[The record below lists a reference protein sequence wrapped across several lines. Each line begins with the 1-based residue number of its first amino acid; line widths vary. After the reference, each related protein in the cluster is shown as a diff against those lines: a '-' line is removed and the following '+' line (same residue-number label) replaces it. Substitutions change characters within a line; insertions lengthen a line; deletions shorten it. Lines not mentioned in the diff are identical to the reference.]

1 MFILVNIIFFSKSC
15 FYSSSD
21 TKIEIFEAEYPG
33 VCEAMM
39 KRHDEMTEADALKN
53 KYRRGRVPFAN
64 HETNKNEYVYVISF
78 SPSNNF

>member
-1 MFILVNIIFFSKSC
+1 
-15 FYSSSD
+15 
-21 TKIEIFEAEYPG
+21 
-33 VCEAMM
+33 MM

-53 KYRRGRVPFAN
+53 KYRRGRVAFAN